1 MEELY
6 LITECCGGPIVSG
19 CESMTIAQVEEW
31 MSTHQEI
38 PETATECGDTVKYI
52 YMPINHNV

>member
-6 LITECCGGPIVSG
+6 LITECCGGPVVAG

-38 PETATECGDTVKYI
+38 LETAAECGDTVKYI
-52 YMPINHNV
+52 YMPVSQSH